1 MRFSRSNPAAA
12 VDAPQASKLHFFAL
26 RRRATDQRR

>member
-1 MRFSRSNPAAA
+1 MTSLSNPAAS
-12 VDAPQASKLHFFAL
+12 VDAPMRVSLRCLRL